1 MEFPWAPATRWLL
14 VPRSVCCIC
23 LPPTDCCGLLTARV
37 HAALLGCMGRAA
49 RGRCMACG
57 SCTSQR
63 ASNGCGTRHRAVAFV
78 LEVAVR
84 GVRLH
89 VVCGGAFC
97 VCMPLVCLGPPAR
110 ICESKA
116 HGHTLW
122 GRWLLQHGN
131 TALHRASD
139 RGHVATAR
147 YLALQAGIPVDSTNK
162 VCAWACYGCRNQHNN
177 DPRCAPVGS
186 ITAP

>member
-97 VCMPLVCLGPPAR
+97 VCMPLVYFVPAH
-110 ICESKA
+110 ESA
-116 HGHTLW
+116 NRRLTVSHVVGTL
-122 GRWLLQHGN
+122 
-131 TALHRASD
+131 
-139 RGHVATAR
+139 VATA
-147 YLALQAGIPVDSTNK
+147 
-162 VCAWACYGCRNQHNN
+162 WQHSSAPCIRSR
-177 DPRCAPVGS
+177 PRCHCTLLGIASGDS
-186 ITAP
+186 G